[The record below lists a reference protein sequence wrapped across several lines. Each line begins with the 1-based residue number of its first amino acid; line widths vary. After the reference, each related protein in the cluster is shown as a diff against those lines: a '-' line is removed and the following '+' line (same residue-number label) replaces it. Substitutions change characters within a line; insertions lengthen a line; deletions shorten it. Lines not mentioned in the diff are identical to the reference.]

1 MCPVLFSIPGPPT
14 WAAVLLCLIFGAAAF
29 ALEAHE
35 QRRLGTWQNRPR
47 LALMTLVGVA
57 FAFAISFA
65 LRRWGPVPVRSWG
78 TMLMVGFLAGLAWVI
93 WDTRDDDDVDV
104 DTLIDVTLA
113 ILVGAVLGSRLL
125 AVALNWSDFAGRPED
140 ILKVWEGGLSFH
152 GGLVGGFGAAAL
164 YLWRRGMSIPRM
176 ADVLTPSVAIGY
188 AFTRVGCFLNGCCH
202 GSPSDLPWAIP
213 LPHIPG
219 NGLEG
224 LPLHPAQLYGTLGSL
239 IIFGLLLLIRGHLRR
254 PGHLFLS
261 YLILYSISRSIM
273 EVFRAGASAEAFGP
287 IPALTVAQFAS
298 ICIGLGAAALMYATR
313 CRTAPA
319 EEDAAS
325 ETEAAREASTESR

>member
-1 MCPVLFSIPGPPT
+1 M
-14 WAAVLLCLIFGAAAF
+14 
-29 ALEAHE
+29 
-35 QRRLGTWQNRPR
+35 
-47 LALMTLVGVA
+47 
-57 FAFAISFA
+57 
-65 LRRWGPVPVRSWG
+65 
-78 TMLMVGFLAGLAWVI
+78 
-93 WDTRDDDDVDV
+93 
-104 DTLIDVTLA
+104 
-113 ILVGAVLGSRLL
+113 
-125 AVALNWSDFAGRPED
+125 
-140 ILKVWEGGLSFH
+140 
-152 GGLVGGFGAAAL
+152 
-164 YLWRRGMSIPRM
+164 
-176 ADVLTPSVAIGY
+176 
-188 AFTRVGCFLNGCCH
+188 GCFLNGCCH

>member
-202 GSPSDLPWAIP
+202 GSPRDLPWAIHLTP
-213 LPHIPG
+213 LPG
-219 NGLEG
+219 M
-224 LPLHPAQLYGTLGSL
+224 
-239 IIFGLLLLIRGHLRR
+239 LLLIRGHLRR